1 MNQLACFGGQRL
13 IEFAF
18 EKYNS
23 FGRAEISAAKKVVA
37 SGILSQFVG
46 EWSSSFYG
54 GHYVQSFE
62 RAWAEYFGVKHAISV
77 NSWTSGLIACVG
89 AVNIQPGDEVIL
101 PPWTMSATVA
111 AILHW
116 NAIPVFADIEP
127 DYFCIDP
134 ICIENKVTERTR
146 AIIAVDIFGQSCNI
160 EAINIIARKYNL
172 KVITDSAQSPGAIV
186 DEKFTGTLGDIG
198 GFSLNYH
205 KHIHTGE
212 GGVIV
217 TNDDELAKKCRFIR
231 NHAESS
237 IVGSDEAC
245 LSNMLG
251 HNFRLGE
258 IEAAIGLEQLK
269 KLRRQVSSR
278 QLVAKRLTKGLQ
290 GLKGLKLPKVRPKS
304 TNVYYV
310 YGCQLDLEELGV
322 TRSQLIHAL
331 KCEGVQGL
339 EEGYTNLHQ
348 LPMFQK
354 LICYGSSG
362 FPWRS
367 DICQFIP
374 DYSYGTLP
382 VAEKLHDETYF
393 GLELCNYKFS
403 LNEINATIGAF
414 KKVWQNIDELKRLS

>member
-1 MNQLACFGGQRL
+1 MNQLACLGGERL
-13 IEFAF
+13 IDFHF

-23 FGRAEISAAKKVVA
+23 FGRAETTAAKKVVS

-46 EWSSSFYG
+46 EWGDAFDG
-54 GHYVQSFE
+54 GNYVKAFE
-62 RAWAEYFGVKHAISV
+62 RAWAEHFRVKHAISV

-89 AVNIQPGDEVIL
+89 AIDIQPGDEIIL

-146 AIIAVDIFGQSCNI
+146 AIIAVDIFGQSCET
-160 EAINIIARKYNL
+160 EAINIIAKKYNL
-172 KVITDSAQSPGAIV
+172 RVITDAAQSPGALTNQ
-186 DEKFTGTLGDIG
+186 KFSGTLGDIG

-237 IVGSDEAC
+237 VVGSDEHG

-251 HNFRLGE
+251 YNFRLGE

-269 KLRRQVSSR
+269 KLSRQVSSR
-278 QLVAKRLTKGLQ
+278 QLVARRLTNGLQ

-310 YGCQLDLEELGV
+310 YGCQLDLKELGV
-322 TRSQLIHAL
+322 SRSQIIHAL
-331 KCEGVQGL
+331 KCEGVQGI

-348 LPMFQK
+348 LPMFQQ
-354 LICYGSSG
+354 LLCYGSAG

-367 DICQFIP
+367 DICQIIP

-382 VAEKLHDETYF
+382 VAEKLHNETYF
-393 GLELCNYKFS
+393 GIELCKYKFS
-403 LNEINATIGAF
+403 LIEINATIGAF
-414 KKVWQNIDELKRLS
+414 KKVWQNINELKGLS